1 MFYIGACLKMVK
13 LVERITKR
21 GDNRSAS
28 YSITIPLALVKKMKW
43 KKGDEIL
50 ITPLDEVC
58 LKIEKLDI

>member
-1 MFYIGACLKMVK
+1 MVK

-50 ITPLDEVC
+50 ITPLNEVY